1 MMGYGD
7 WGYGMMGNWGWPLAA
22 AGGALLIVA
31 VIAVVF
37 WLWMLIDCLQRPDK
51 NFPAKGSNDK
61 LIWAVVLLLTNILG
75 AILYYLM
82 VKSKK

>member
-7 WGYGMMGNWGWPLAA
+7 WSGMMGGWGWPLAA

-37 WLWMLIDCLQRPDK
+37 WLWMLIDCLQRSDK
-51 NFPAKGSNDK
+51 NFPAKGANDK
-61 LIWAVVLLLTNILG
+61 LVWVVVLLLTNILG
-75 AILYYLM
+75 AILYYLL
-82 VKSKK
+82 VRSRK